1 MAKKQKSFAEKAA
14 GQGGVDTVWV
24 KYVKSVKSEQTG
36 KYRFNEQM
44 IGLQGGE
51 SLDAALKRLDE
62 ASNLIDIDLSE
73 FIAQQAEEVVTEETA
88 VEVEQ
93 SSEKSE
99 TQSEETAEE
108 STEESAEDTSQE
120 NEEAVSEEEASDK
133 E

>member
-14 GQGGVDTVWV
+14 GQGGVEATWV

-62 ASNLIDIDLSE
+62 TSNLVDIDLSE
-73 FIAQQAEEVVTEETA
+73 FIAQQSEEIVEEVNEVESKEDVVVTEESDPVSEGTDEEDS
-88 VEVEQ
+88 EV
-93 SSEKSE
+93 S
-99 TQSEETAEE
+99 
-108 STEESAEDTSQE
+108 ESAPADDQKESLED
-120 NEEAVSEEEASDK
+120 
-133 E
+133 

>member
-73 FIAQQAEEVVTEETA
+73 FIAQQAEEVVEES

-99 TQSEETAEE
+99 TQSEET
-108 STEESAEDTSQE
+108 AEDTSQE

>member
-14 GQGGVDTVWV
+14 GQGGVDATWV

-62 ASNLIDIDLSE
+62 TSNLVDIDLSE
-73 FIAQQAEEVVTEETA
+73 FIAQQSEEIVEEVNEVESKEDVVVTEESDPVSEGTDEEDS
-88 VEVEQ
+88 EV
-93 SSEKSE
+93 S
-99 TQSEETAEE
+99 
-108 STEESAEDTSQE
+108 ESAPADDQKESLED
-120 NEEAVSEEEASDK
+120 
-133 E
+133 

>member
-99 TQSEETAEE
+99 TQSEETAE
-108 STEESAEDTSQE
+108 DTSQE